1 MDPDDGKELS
11 LMYRFET
18 ERQQHIEE
26 YGSFLYC
33 PKHGNLCCYMENVW
47 ETGKDCGR
55 MPCIVEDPEHKK
67 LQERIRRNV
76 ARRQGKTKEEKQDN
90 IRRQTK
96 TWEERQL
103 EKIHRLEAESRK
115 AYKRNRPKV
124 GEDKLHQAIMLRAEL
139 RRKKEE

>member
-18 ERQQHIEE
+18 ERQQHIAK

-33 PKHGNLCCYMENVW
+33 PEHDTLCSSMEKTW
-47 ETGKDCGR
+47 ETGCSCSRK
-55 MPCIVEDPEHKK
+55 PCILEDPEYQK

-76 ARRQGKTKEEKQDN
+76 ARRQGETKEEKQDN

-115 AYKRNRPKV
+115 AYRRNRPKV

>member
-18 ERQQHIEE
+18 ERQQHIAK

-33 PKHGNLCCYMENVW
+33 PEHDTLCSSMEKTW
-47 ETGKDCGR
+47 ETGCNCSRK
-55 MPCIVEDPEHKK
+55 PCILEDPEYQK

-76 ARRQGKTKEEKQDN
+76 ARRQGETKEEKQDN

-115 AYKRNRPKV
+115 AYRRNRPKV

>member
-18 ERQQHIEE
+18 ERQQHIAK

-33 PKHGNLCCYMENVW
+33 PEHDTLCSSMEKTW
-47 ETGKDCGR
+47 ETGCSCSRK
-55 MPCIVEDPEHKK
+55 PCILEDPEYQK

-115 AYKRNRPKV
+115 AYRRNRPKV
-124 GEDKLHQAIMLRAEL
+124 GEDKLHQAIILRAEL

>member
-1 MDPDDGKELS
+1 
-11 LMYRFET
+11 MYRFET
-18 ERQQHIEE
+18 KRQQHIEE

-47 ETGKDCGR
+47 ETGENCGR
-55 MPCIVEDPEHKK
+55 TPCIIEDPQYQM
-67 LQERIRRNV
+67 LQARIRRNV
-76 ARRQGKTKEEKQDN
+76 ARRDEKKPEKEERPNN

-96 TWEERQL
+96 TWEEQQL
-103 EKIHRLEAESRK
+103 EKIDRLEEESRQ
-115 AYKRNRPKV
+115 AYRRNRPKV

>member
-1 MDPDDGKELS
+1 
-11 LMYRFET
+11 
-18 ERQQHIEE
+18 
-26 YGSFLYC
+26 
-33 PKHGNLCCYMENVW
+33 
-47 ETGKDCGR
+47 
-55 MPCIVEDPEHKK
+55 CIVEDPEHKK

-115 AYKRNRPKV
+115 AYRRNRPKV
-124 GEDKLHQAIMLRAEL
+124 GEDKLHQAIILRAEL